1 LIPNAGEDRM
11 VGLGK
16 GRGVGTPR
24 GWTRALIS
32 LGFLASAGL
41 HFTATD
47 TEARLIPEFL
57 PWRREL
63 VLISGA
69 AEIVGALGLLY
80 PPTRKAAAY
89 GLVILLIAVFPANI
103 NHAVQNIQLGGFMDS
118 RAYQWGRLPF
128 QALFIWAT
136 LWSAKSEPK

>member
-1 LIPNAGEDRM
+1 MAG
-11 VGLGK
+11 LSK
-16 GRGVGTPR
+16 GRGVGTSR
-24 GWTRALIS
+24 SWARALIS
-32 LGFLASAGL
+32 LGFLVSAGL

-69 AEIVGALGLLY
+69 AEVRGAIGLLY
-80 PPTRKAAAY
+80 SPTRKASAY
-89 GLVILLIAVFPANI
+89 GLVALLIAVFPANI

-118 RAYQWGRLPF
+118 RVYQWGRLPF
-128 QALFIWAT
+128 QALFIWAA
-136 LWSAKSEPK
+136 LWSAKPEPK

>member
-1 LIPNAGEDRM
+1 MIEPGS
-11 VGLGK
+11 

-24 GWTRALIS
+24 GWTRGLIA

-41 HFTATD
+41 HFAATD

-69 AEIVGALGLLY
+69 AEVAGALGLLY
-80 PPTRKAAAY
+80 PPTRTAAAY
-89 GLVILLIAVFPANI
+89 GLVALLIAVFPANI

-118 RAYQWGRLPF
+118 RGYQWGRLPF

-136 LWSAKSEPK
+136 LWSAKPASK